1 MANGGGR
8 PPLAELAQ
16 KEAFYEVLN
25 LIRREDVGE
34 AEAQEK
40 FQGWNATEWAE
51 FHGMPLVRD
60 ELIFRF
66 VSPHPIHHE
75 FISYFFFHI
84 HISFSPITMF
94 HMEYSISGRSTH
106 LNTFSNEFSTDLVL
120 QPGNTNG
127 FVEFIYLKT
136 IVHMKHSNLKT

>member
-40 FQGWNATEWAE
+40 FQGWNAAEWAE
-51 FHGMPLVRD
+51 FHGIQIR
-60 ELIFRF
+60 E
-66 VSPHPIHHE
+66 SP
-75 FISYFFFHI
+75 SN
-84 HISFSPITMF
+84 SP
-94 HMEYSISGRSTH
+94 
-106 LNTFSNEFSTDLVL
+106 
-120 QPGNTNG
+120 
-127 FVEFIYLKT
+127 
-136 IVHMKHSNLKT
+136 